1 MSESTMIILY
11 IIASIVVP
19 LSFPF
24 ISWALGRWYQAGIT
38 SKLMEN
44 EKILGSILDDKM
56 SVTTSNKVSM
66 IGAEYSTLLHV
77 SLCVGPSMGQMFFM
91 WIKSIFGGRL
101 HSYDVVLDFG
111 RREAL
116 LRLKQQA
123 AERGCTSI
131 VNIRIETSV
140 VSFAKTQKSKQ
151 ASVEFL
157 AFATG
162 IR

>member
-1 MSESTMIILY
+1 MSN
-11 IIASIVVP
+11 AVSIVIYAVSGIFTLLP
-19 LSFPF
+19 LW
-24 ISWALGRWYQAGIT
+24 SWALGRWYQAGIA

-56 SVTTSNKVSM
+56 SVTTSKKVSM

-91 WIKSIFGGRL
+91 WLKSIFGGRL

>member
-1 MSESTMIILY
+1 MSNAVLIVIYTGSAILTLL
-11 IIASIVVP
+11 P
-19 LSFPF
+19 LW
-24 ISWALGRWYQAGIT
+24 SWALGRWYQAGLV
-38 SKLMEN
+38 SKLNEN
-44 EKILGSILDDKM
+44 EKLIGSILDDKM
-56 SVTTSNKVSM
+56 SISTSNKISLL
-66 IGAEYSTLLHV
+66 GAEYSTLLHV
-77 SLCVGPSMGQMFFM
+77 SLCVGPSVGQIFFM
-91 WIKSIFGGRL
+91 WLKSLFGGRL

-111 RREAL
+111 RREVL